1 MINVN
6 ATIIHQIILFLVFIF
21 ILNRLLFRP
30 IMKIVSDRLQHI
42 EDRKKQLANLKE
54 ETEEL
59 VNKCISLERD
69 ARKEAGENSSQLKRE
84 ANEIAE
90 KIFSDT
96 RDEVS
101 EIKAA
106 TVKEIETK
114 LKEAHKSLSNEA
126 EKLAEELTM
135 KVIGRRFAN

>member
-30 IMKIVSDRLQHI
+30 IMKIISDRLQQI

-101 EIKAA
+101 DIKAA
-106 TVKEIETK
+106 AEKEMETK
-114 LKEAHKSLSNEA
+114 LKEAQKSLSNEA